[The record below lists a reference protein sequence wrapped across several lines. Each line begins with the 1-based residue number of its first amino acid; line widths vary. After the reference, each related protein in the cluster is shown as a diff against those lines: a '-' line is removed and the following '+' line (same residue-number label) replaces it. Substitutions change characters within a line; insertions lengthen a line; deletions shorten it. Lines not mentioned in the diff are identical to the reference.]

1 MDELSRR
8 YAQAV
13 DSREAVER
21 ELKEL
26 IRDKRRLQIQ
36 VRNGEIEQEEFDLF
50 QERVHE
56 KVEELEK
63 LKETIEELGDRLYGE
78 DDRLNIC

>member
-1 MDELSRR
+1 MDELRR

-26 IRDKRRLQIQ
+26 IRDKRRLKLQ

-50 QERVHE
+50 QERVNE
-56 KVEELEK
+56 KVEELEN
-63 LKETIEELGDRLYGE
+63 LEETIEELGDKRYGE
-78 DDRLNIC
+78 K

>member
-13 DSREAVER
+13 DSRMAVER

-56 KVEELEK
+56 KVEELEN
-63 LKETIEELGDRLYGE
+63 LEGTIEELGDRLYGE

>member
-13 DSREAVER
+13 DSRMAVER

-26 IRDKRRLQIQ
+26 IRDKRRLKLQ

-50 QERVHE
+50 QERVDE
-56 KVEELEK
+56 KVEELEN
-63 LKETIEELGDRLYGE
+63 LEETIEELGDKMYGE
-78 DDRLNIC
+78 K